1 MRFVSDFSKSG
12 KPEPREVGQAS
23 VRFHAFSFIG
33 SPYPYYIITTSRIR
47 EPIGYSESRNTK
59 MEKKEKKI
67 YQSPT
72 MTVYEISRTQILAGS
87 GQGATETLDEEEY
100 TW

>member
-23 VRFHAFSFIG
+23 VRFHALSFIG
-33 SPYPYYIITTSRIR
+33 SPYLISTSRLR
-47 EPIGYSESRNTK
+47 EPIGNRESRNTK

-67 YQSPT
+67 YQSPI

-87 GQGATETLDEEEY
+87 TNGETEPLGEEEY

>member
-1 MRFVSDFSKSG
+1 
-12 KPEPREVGQAS
+12 
-23 VRFHAFSFIG
+23 
-33 SPYPYYIITTSRIR
+33 
-47 EPIGYSESRNTK
+47 

-87 GQGATETLDEEEY
+87 GQGETETETLVEEEY
-100 TW
+100 RW

>member
-1 MRFVSDFSKSG
+1 
-12 KPEPREVGQAS
+12 
-23 VRFHAFSFIG
+23 
-33 SPYPYYIITTSRIR
+33 
-47 EPIGYSESRNTK
+47 

-87 GQGATETLDEEEY
+87 GQGETEGIEEGEFRY
-100 TW
+100 

>member
-1 MRFVSDFSKSG
+1 
-12 KPEPREVGQAS
+12 
-23 VRFHAFSFIG
+23 
-33 SPYPYYIITTSRIR
+33 
-47 EPIGYSESRNTK
+47 

-87 GQGATETLDEEEY
+87 AQGETETLVEEDY

>member
-1 MRFVSDFSKSG
+1 
-12 KPEPREVGQAS
+12 
-23 VRFHAFSFIG
+23 
-33 SPYPYYIITTSRIR
+33 
-47 EPIGYSESRNTK
+47 
-59 MEKKEKKI
+59 MEKKEKKF

-87 GQGATETLDEEEY
+87 ANGETEPLGAEDY

>member
-1 MRFVSDFSKSG
+1 
-12 KPEPREVGQAS
+12 
-23 VRFHAFSFIG
+23 
-33 SPYPYYIITTSRIR
+33 
-47 EPIGYSESRNTK
+47 

-72 MTVYEISRTQILAGS
+72 MTVYEIGGTQILVAS
-87 GQGATETLDEEEY
+87 AKVKVRTELLDEEDY

>member
-1 MRFVSDFSKSG
+1 
-12 KPEPREVGQAS
+12 
-23 VRFHAFSFIG
+23 
-33 SPYPYYIITTSRIR
+33 
-47 EPIGYSESRNTK
+47 
-59 MEKKEKKI
+59 MEKKEKKF

-87 GQGATETLDEEEY
+87 ANGETETLVEEDY

>member
-1 MRFVSDFSKSG
+1 
-12 KPEPREVGQAS
+12 
-23 VRFHAFSFIG
+23 
-33 SPYPYYIITTSRIR
+33 
-47 EPIGYSESRNTK
+47 

-87 GQGATETLDEEEY
+87 GQAETEGIEEDVFKY
-100 TW
+100 

>member
-1 MRFVSDFSKSG
+1 M
-12 KPEPREVGQAS
+12 PTPRTYRQ
-23 VRFHAFSFIG
+23 
-33 SPYPYYIITTSRIR
+33 PRIKKQ
-47 EPIGYSESRNTK
+47 K

-67 YQSPT
+67 YQSPI

-87 GQGATETLDEEEY
+87 TNGGTETLDEEEY

>member
-12 KPEPREVGQAS
+12 KPEPREVEQAS
-23 VRFHAFSFIG
+23 VRFHAFLFIG
-33 SPYPYYIITTSRIR
+33 SPYPFYNNLPTPRTYRLQRIKKQK
-47 EPIGYSESRNTK
+47 K

-87 GQGATETLDEEEY
+87 ANTEALGEEDY
-100 TW
+100 KW

>member
-1 MRFVSDFSKSG
+1 
-12 KPEPREVGQAS
+12 
-23 VRFHAFSFIG
+23 
-33 SPYPYYIITTSRIR
+33 
-47 EPIGYSESRNTK
+47 
-59 MEKKEKKI
+59 MEKEEKRF

-87 GQGATETLDEEEY
+87 ADGGTETLVEEDY